1 MTDIPIMFDHVSD
14 SFCVK
19 DGDQWLYFDSVSK
32 AKDAVRQVKMKEAVK
47 AERDRIVAWL
57 RAENGRC
64 DCFAHEESECACGG
78 WNDYKQWPLNHTA
91 DLIEAGGYLK

>member
-1 MTDIPIMFDHVSD
+1 MIHRDEDEEIID
-14 SFCVK
+14 SALDTLAWQRREIDRLTAEVA
-19 DGDQWLYFDSVSK
+19 Q
-32 AKDAVRQVKMKEAVK
+32 AAK
-47 AERDRIVAWL
+47 AERAKIVAWL

>member
-19 DGDQWLYFDSVSK
+19 DGDKWLYFDSVLK

-47 AERDRIVAWL
+47 AEREQVAAWL
-57 RAENGRC
+57 RRIG
-64 DCFAHEESECACGG
+64 
-78 WNDYKQWPLNHTA
+78 KPQMA
-91 DLIEAGGYLK
+91 DAIEAGEHLQ